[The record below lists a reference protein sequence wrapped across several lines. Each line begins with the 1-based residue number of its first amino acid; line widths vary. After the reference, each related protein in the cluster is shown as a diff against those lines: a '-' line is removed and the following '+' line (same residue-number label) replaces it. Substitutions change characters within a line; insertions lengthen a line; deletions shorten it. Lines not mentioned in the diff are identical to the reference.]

1 MFEAVIQIFHLH
13 GDVVPGE
20 TRGVS
25 SSSVTHG
32 SREIEVG
39 DQ

>member
-1 MFEAVIQIFHLH
+1 MFEVVIQIFHLH
-13 GDVVPGE
+13 GDMVPGE

-25 SSSVTHG
+25 SPSVAHG
-32 SREIEVG
+32 SREAKIG